1 MKRIN
6 GIIRRILFVLY
17 YCITYMVY
25 FEVLVIVAC
34 VALIITVGEWV
45 VNGSVD
51 SLRFLDKYNSVTKR
65 VITKLG
71 ERIYNT
77 E

>member
-17 YCITYMVY
+17 YCIAYMVY
-25 FEVLVIVAC
+25 FEVKVIVAC
-34 VALIITVGEWV
+34 VALIISVGEWV

-51 SLRFLDKYNSVTKR
+51 SLSLFDKYDSVAKM